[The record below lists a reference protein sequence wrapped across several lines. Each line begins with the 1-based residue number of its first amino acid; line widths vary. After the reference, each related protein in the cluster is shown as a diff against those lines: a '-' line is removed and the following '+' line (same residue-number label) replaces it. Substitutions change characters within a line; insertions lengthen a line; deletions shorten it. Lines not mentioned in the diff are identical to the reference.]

1 MAREKVGRSS
11 TKRERSVGQSRA
23 PLPDSKFRADIRRFP
38 ADNIVRRQL
47 SRLSVCCQVLLL
59 ALQRA
64 SRQASPRASFPVS
77 LVALPRVSLKA
88 LFRLALALTPWPGR
102 LVLRAQPSF
111 LELQPWGLEQQVSR
125 HQVPSFWKLFGPV
138 EDSYSSHKQ
147 ERFARLVLNRHTLRP
162 GRLLKIRPSWFG
174 HCEQRLCPAES

>member
-11 TKRERSVGQSRA
+11 TKRERSVGSLGA

-64 SRQASPRASFPVS
+64 SFPVS
-77 LVALPRVSLKA
+77 LLALLRVSLMA
-88 LFRLALALTPWPGR
+88 SFRLALASTPWPR
-102 LVLRAQPSF
+102 QLVLRAQPSF
-111 LELQPWGLEQQVSR
+111 QELQPLAREQQVSR
-125 HQVPSFWKLFGPV
+125 RQVPSSGKLSVQV
-138 EDSYSSHKQ
+138 EGFDSSHKQ
-147 ERFARLVLNRHTLRP
+147 EQFARQLSNPHRLRP
-162 GRLLKIRPSWFG
+162 GKLLTTHLSSSGRF
-174 HCEQRLCPAES
+174 EQRPCPAAS

>member
-38 ADNIVRRQL
+38 ADNVVWRQL

-64 SRQASPRASFPVS
+64 SRQASTRASFRVS

-88 LFRLALALTPWPGR
+88 LFRLALVLTPWPGQR
-102 LVLRAQPSF
+102 VLRAQPSF
-111 LELQPWGLEQQVSR
+111 LELQPWVLELQVSR
-125 HQVPSFWKLFGPV
+125 RQVPSSGKLSVQVGDF
-138 EDSYSSHKQ
+138 DSSHKQ
-147 ERFARLVLNRHTLRP
+147 EQFARQLSNRHTLRP
-162 GRLLKIRPSWFG
+162 DIPLKTHMSSSG
-174 HCEQRLCPAES
+174 HFEQRPCP

>member
-38 ADNIVRRQL
+38 SDNIVRRQL
-47 SRLSVCCQVLLL
+47 SRLSVCCQVLML

-64 SRQASPRASFPVS
+64 SRQVSPRASFPVS
-77 LVALPRVSLKA
+77 LMA

-102 LVLRAQPSF
+102 PVLRAQPSF
-111 LELQPWGLEQQVSR
+111 LELQPWALEQQVSR
-125 HQVPSFWKLFGPV
+125 RQVPSSGKLSVQV
-138 EDSYSSHKQ
+138 EDFDSSHKQ
-147 ERFARLVLNRHTLRP
+147 EQFARQLSNRHTLRP
-162 GRLLKIRPSWFG
+162 DIPLKTHLSSSG
-174 HCEQRLCPAES
+174 HFEQRPCPAAS